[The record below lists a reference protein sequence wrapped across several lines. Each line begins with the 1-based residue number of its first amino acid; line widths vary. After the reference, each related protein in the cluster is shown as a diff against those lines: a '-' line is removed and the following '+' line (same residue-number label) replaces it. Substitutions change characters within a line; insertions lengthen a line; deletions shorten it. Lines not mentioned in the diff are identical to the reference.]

1 MDIFQKKFIEE
12 AYEHIEDIEQ
22 ALLEMDSD
30 MQNKSLVERIFRA
43 MHSLKGG
50 GSMFG
55 FEKVSDFTHHL
66 ETVYD
71 LVRNNEMDVNRHLL
85 DLTLLAIDH
94 LKLLLNEENQDSN
107 QLLSNQQS
115 LLAKIE
121 ELSTGSLTG
130 NNVMNADV
138 GNNASTEEGVK
149 TYFIHFEPN
158 ERIFD
163 NGTNPLYLMDELSM
177 LGEIF
182 SIPHISKTPTLDI
195 IEPDKCYTYWEL
207 FLATKEDIHGI
218 SDVFIFVEDDC
229 KIEIEKIA
237 DHNLFLHDTFTQ
249 KVQDIKTSLK
259 NADLTKLK
267 KFIGNL
273 TQKANAQNELSD
285 SVAEE
290 NKPMRQKEHAISS
303 IRVAS
308 DKLDQL
314 MNLVSELV
322 TVQARL
328 SLYSE
333 GDGSP
338 ELMMIS
344 ENVQKLS
351 RQLRDI
357 AFSVVLIPIEN
368 MITRFQRLIRDL
380 SNELQKD
387 VTFITEGT
395 ETELDKTI
403 IESLTDPLMH
413 ILRNSIDHGIENAA
427 EREKAGK
434 PVKGTIK
441 LKAFYSGANVH
452 IQISDDGKGIDLDKI
467 REKAIEKGLIASDT
481 PMTKKETLDL
491 VFLPGFST
499 AVNVTD
505 VSGRGVGM
513 DVVRR
518 KIADIRGEV
527 ELDSDKGVGTTIT
540 IKLPLTLSIIDGL
553 LVKVLDTHYIIPLM
567 VVDKIYAAR
576 HDDLIN
582 AFNNL
587 IVLDGEQ
594 VPFHYLRQEFN
605 FPENQVSMEQIV
617 VVRYEDQ
624 RIGLAVDN
632 VVGEYQ
638 AVLKPLGKH
647 YKEQDMISGATILG
661 DGTVALVL
669 DTNKAIKQFSNNNL
683 ITEDLSND

>member
-1 MDIFQKKFIEE
+1 MDTFQKKFIEE

-30 MQNKSLVERIFRA
+30 MQSKSLVERIFRA

-71 LVRNNEMDVNRHLL
+71 LVRNNEMEVNRQLL
-85 DLTLLAIDH
+85 DLTLLAVDH
-94 LKLLLNEENQDSN
+94 LKLLLNEENQDSR
-107 QLLSNQQS
+107 QLLSDQQS

-121 ELSTGSLTG
+121 ELSTGSANG
-130 NNVMNADV
+130 NKVTNADV
-138 GNNASTEEGVK
+138 VNNASTDEGVK

-158 ERIFD
+158 ARIFD

-195 IEPDKCYTYWEL
+195 IEPDKCYTYWEV
-207 FLATKEDIHGI
+207 FLATKEDIHSI

-229 KIEIEKIA
+229 KIEIEKLA

-249 KVQDIKTSLK
+249 IIQDIKSSLK

-267 KFIGNL
+267 KIIGNL
-273 TQKANAQNELSD
+273 TQQANAQNELFD

-290 NKPMRQKEHAISS
+290 DKPMRQKEHAISS

-387 VTFITEGT
+387 VTFVTEGT

-427 EREKAGK
+427 DREKAGK

-452 IQISDDGKGIDLDKI
+452 IQISDDGQGIDLDKI
-467 REKAIEKGLIASDT
+467 REKAIQKGLIASDT
-481 PMTKKETLDL
+481 PLTKKEILDL

-518 KIADIRGEV
+518 KIAEIRGEV
-527 ELDSDKGVGTTIT
+527 ELDSDKDVGTTIT

-587 IVLDGEQ
+587 IILDGEQ

-605 FPENQVSMEQIV
+605 FPENEVSMEQVV

-647 YKEQDMISGATILG
+647 YKKQDMISGATILG

-683 ITEDLSND
+683 ITEDLNHD